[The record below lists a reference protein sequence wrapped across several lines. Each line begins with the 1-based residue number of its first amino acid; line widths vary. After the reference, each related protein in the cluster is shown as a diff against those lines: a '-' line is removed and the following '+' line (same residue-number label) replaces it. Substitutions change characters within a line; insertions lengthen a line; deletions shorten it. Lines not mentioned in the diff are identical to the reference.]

1 MNYWPA
7 EICGMGDMHMP
18 LMDLVDALRVTGRET
33 ARLHY
38 GARGVVSHHNV
49 DIWALS
55 NPVGDCGRNTA
66 GYAFWPMSFGW
77 LCRHMVEHYD
87 YTLDDAFLRERVL
100 PALDDCV
107 EFFLDILYENRRRPT
122 RNNSGHVARKLV
134 HIRRRAHI
142 CGPSP
147 AR

>member
-1 MNYWPA
+1 MPSSRCSVPTKLRPAAEALSLIHIYLRAPWSSNYTVNINTEMNYWPA

-55 NPVGDCGRNTA
+55 NQAGDCGRNTA
-66 GYAFWPMSFGW
+66 GYAFGPMSFGW

-87 YTLDDAFLRERVL
+87 
-100 PALDDCV
+100 
-107 EFFLDILYENRRRPT
+107 
-122 RNNSGHVARKLV
+122 
-134 HIRRRAHI
+134 
-142 CGPSP
+142 
-147 AR
+147 